1 MMRATLVGA
10 ALFVIAGVSA
20 GGARQGGSAAAVV
33 SGELRQWHKVTL
45 TFNGPQASETDSS
58 PNPFTDYRMTV
69 VFTHESGAPRY
80 EVPGYFAA
88 DGDAANT
95 SATSGNKWR
104 VHVSPDK
111 VGRWN
116 WRASMVSGPGVAV
129 TPTASGQ
136 AVAPVDGATGSFDV
150 AASNKTAPDFR
161 AKGRLQYVGKHYLR
175 FAGSGE
181 YFLKAGP
188 DSPETLLAYEDF
200 DNTRTLKTAIHAY
213 APHVQDWKNGDP
225 TWAKTKGKALIG
237 AINYLASKGMNAM
250 SLMPYNAGGDG
261 DNVWPFVDR
270 DDKFHY
276 DVSKLDQ
283 WQIVF
288 DHAQA
293 KGIYLHFKLQEQEN
307 DDGRAGGG
315 GGGGGRGGRG
325 GAPGAVGRGAG
336 PAGGAPAAQPAPAPA
351 APPAAAAQAGAAPE
365 GRGAGGRGAGPAAPC
380 PVPASLDCG
389 DTGRERRLYLRELV
403 ARFGYE
409 LALNWNMGEENTQ
422 TTAQQRAMAQYIH
435 DVDPYDHIVVVHTFP
450 NQQEDVYQPH
460 LGQTLL
466 QGLSLQNA
474 WNAAHQQTARW
485 VRGSAAAG
493 VPWVVA
499 NDEQGSAS
507 TGVPP
512 DPGYPGFTG
521 KDNQGNQVQSLHDI
535 RKLTLWGNLMARW
548 RRRGVLLRLR
558 PARQRPDARELPQPG
573 QVLGL
578 RTHRADVLP
587 QREDSVLGHD
597 QCRRAGRQP
606 HERQQH
612 LLLREARRRV
622 SGLPAIRRIGR
633 SGPDWRHRPVQ
644 RQLVRSAQRRS
655 AEARFRRNGEGRRE
669 GGPGYG
675 SGQPG
680 RGLARRCPPLTPWPK
695 RVDCAVPGSA
705 PGIFRGFQYEAWTRI
720 PEVEMVAIYNRTE
733 ERARALMAQYGIPR
747 FYGDWK
753 EMLDRERPDFVDII
767 TPPETHE
774 EMCAFAAA
782 RGIHIICQKPLAP
795 TYEDSQRIV
804 DDSTAAGV
812 RFMVHENFR
821 WQPWYRAIKD
831 VQVRGDIGDFTHVH
845 FLMRMGDGWGEDAY
859 LARQPFFREYPR
871 LLIYET
877 GVHFID
883 TFRFLLGDVVERRR
897 RDETTQP
904 GDPRRGRRPDAAE
917 VPERVDGHSGMPID
931 TTSQRPNRRGSRSVN
946 CASTARPG
954 T

>member
-1 MMRATLVGA
+1 MRAALVGA
-10 ALFVIAGVSA
+10 VMFVVAGAST
-20 GGARQGGSAAAVV
+20 GGARQAGGSAAAVA

-45 TFNGPQASETDSS
+45 TFNGPQASETDTS

-104 VHVSPDK
+104 AHVSPDK
-111 VGRWN
+111 VGKWN
-116 WRASMVSGPGVAV
+116 WRASFVSGSGVAT

-200 DNTRTLKTAIHAY
+200 DNTRTLKTAIHTY
-213 APHVQDWKNGDP
+213 APHAQDWKTGDP
-225 TWAKTKGKALIG
+225 TWGKAKGKALIG
-237 AINYLASKGMNAM
+237 AVNYLASKGVNAM

-283 WQIVF
+283 WQVVF

-307 DDGRAGGG
+307 DDGTAGGG

-325 GAPGAVGRGAG
+325 GAPGGA
-336 PAGGAPAAQPAPAPA
+336 AGGAPGGRGGAPAPA
-351 APPAAAAQAGAAPE
+351 AAGTPPAAASPAAAPAAPAE
-365 GRGAGGRGAGPAAPC
+365 GRGGPGRGGMMASGPCAVQAA
-380 PVPASLDCG
+380 LDCG
-389 DTGRERRLYLRELV
+389 NTGPERRLYIRELV

-422 TTAQQRAMAQYIH
+422 TTVQQRAMAQYIH

-460 LGQTLL
+460 LGQTTL

-521 KDNQGNQVQSLHDI
+521 KDNQGNQVQSLDDI
-535 RKLTLWGNLMARW
+535 RKLTLWGNLTAGGA
-548 RRRGVLLRLR
+548 GV
-558 PARQRPDARELPQPG
+558 EYYFG
-573 QVLGL
+573 Y
-578 RTHRADVLP
+578 VLP
-587 QREDSVLGHD
+587 DND
-597 QCRRAGRQP
+597 
-606 HERQQH
+606 
-612 LLLREARRRV
+612 
-622 SGLPAIRRIGR
+622 
-633 SGPDWRHRPVQ
+633 
-644 RQLVRSAQRRS
+644 
-655 AEARFRRNGEGRRE
+655 
-669 GGPGYG
+669 
-675 SGQPG
+675 
-680 RGLARRCPPLTPWPK
+680 LT
-695 RVDCAVPGSA
+695 
-705 PGIFRGFQYEAWTRI
+705 
-720 PEVEMVAIYNRTE
+720 
-733 ERARALMAQYGIPR
+733 L
-747 FYGDWK
+747 
-753 EMLDRERPDFVDII
+753 
-767 TPPETHE
+767 
-774 EMCAFAAA
+774 
-782 RGIHIICQKPLAP
+782 
-795 TYEDSQRIV
+795 
-804 DDSTAAGV
+804 
-812 RFMVHENFR
+812 ENFR
-821 WQPWYRAIKD
+821 SRDKSWDY
-831 VQVRGDIGDFTHVH
+831 
-845 FLMRMGDGWGEDAY
+845 
-859 LARQPFFREYPR
+859 ARIALTFFRTEKIPFWDMTNADG
-871 LLIYET
+871 LVGNHT
-877 GVHFID
+877 NDNSVFC
-883 TFRFLLGDVVERRR
+883 FAKPGDVYLVYLPSGGSA
-897 RDETTQP
+897 DLDLTGATGQFTVSWF
-904 GDPRRGRRPDAAE
+904 DPR
-917 VPERVDGHSGMPID
+917 SGGALK
-931 TTSQRPNRRGSRSVN
+931 RGSVASVAGGRKVSIGAAP
-946 CASTARPG
+946 ASPQEDWLVVVRR
-954 T
+954 